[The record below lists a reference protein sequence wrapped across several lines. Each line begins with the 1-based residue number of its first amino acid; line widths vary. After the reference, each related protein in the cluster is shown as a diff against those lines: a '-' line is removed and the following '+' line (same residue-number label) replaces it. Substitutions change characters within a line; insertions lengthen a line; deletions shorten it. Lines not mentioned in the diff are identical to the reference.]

1 MKLSLRA
8 KLTSVI
14 LALATLITVVIT
26 LGGYLEMRHQ
36 IIDAGIKKEVS
47 TAAAGTTQLIRQWMQ
62 IRKDIVAAGA
72 QRIESGDAPL
82 PVIVQI
88 ARSGN
93 FQAAYL
99 GTPDKQMIGDH
110 DMQLP
115 PDYDPTARPWYKD
128 YADSKGTSMTAP
140 YIDMSTKKLVL
151 SFVAPVHIGGSFA
164 GVLGTDVLLDDI
176 VANVLSLQLVGKGYA
191 MLVTRDGQV
200 LVHRDAA
207 RVTHP
212 LQDVVEGASAQWL
225 SDLAKTGQMRE
236 ARIGGADHFLYARA
250 IEGSDLMLVTAIDKQ
265 AALSPLNAL
274 LWQALAVLTVVILVV
289 VPLAGLVVNRSLR
302 SIRHIHDT
310 MVDIANGGGDL
321 THKIQIDGHDEVAE
335 TADAFNRFLDQL
347 RGMFHRIQTE
357 SVHLTE
363 GVNEINGVLEQL
375 SDDSQRL
382 SDLTAQNAAAIE
394 EITVSIAHIADNSH
408 DANALVKSTDALSL
422 DSVTT
427 VRNVATQV
435 GQSADEVQGLSTVLN
450 DLAQRSQDISGI
462 IRVIRE
468 IAEQTNLLALNAA
481 IEAARAGE
489 QGRGFA
495 VVADEVRKLAERTGQ
510 ATIQITDMI
519 EGVHAETARAVE
531 SMQQT
536 QSAVVDGAHHSNDAA
551 EKITTIRQNMNAVV
565 AKIEEIALSTQEQ
578 LSATT
583 SMAQAAEQITH
594 QTHHSDGALRHAAEE
609 VRRLSQLATNLRGL
623 FSHFKI

>member
-8 KLTSVI
+8 KLIGVI
-14 LALATLITVVIT
+14 LALATLITVAIT

-47 TAAAGTTQLIRQWMQ
+47 TAAAGTTQLIHQWMAT
-62 IRKDIVAAGA
+62 RKNIVTAGA
-72 QRIESGDAPL
+72 QRIENGDVAL

-88 ARSGN
+88 ARSGD
-93 FQAAYL
+93 FEAAYL
-99 GTPDKQMIGDH
+99 GTPDKQMITDH

-115 PDYDPTARPWYKD
+115 AGYDPTGRPWYKD

-140 YIDMSTKKLVL
+140 YVDMSTHKLVL
-151 SFVAPVHIGGSFA
+151 SFVAPISLNGAFA
-164 GVLGTDVLLDDI
+164 GVIGTDVLLDDI
-176 VANVLSLQLVGKGYA
+176 VANVLSLKLVGNGYA

-212 LQDVVEGASAQWL
+212 LGDIVEGATPQWL
-225 SDLAKTGQMRE
+225 ADLAASGEMRE
-236 ARIGGADHFLYARA
+236 ARIGGTAHFLYARA
-250 IEGSDLMLVTAIDKQ
+250 IEGSDMLLVTAIDKGV
-265 AALSPLNAL
+265 ALSPLGTL
-274 LWQALAVLTVVILVV
+274 LWQAAAVLAVVILIV
-289 VPLAGLVVNRSLR
+289 VPLAGLLVNRSLR

-321 THKIQIDGHDEVAE
+321 THKIAIDGNDEVAE

-347 RGMFHRIQTE
+347 RGMFQRIQTE
-357 SVHLTE
+357 SGHLTE

-382 SDLTAQNAAAIE
+382 ADLTSQNAAAIE
-394 EITVSIAHIADNSH
+394 QITVSIAHIADNSH
-408 DANALVKSTDALSL
+408 DANTLVKATDTLSL
-422 DSVTT
+422 DSMAT
-427 VRNVATQV
+427 VRNVASQV
-435 GQSADEVQGLSTVLN
+435 GQSASEVHSLSTVLD

-510 ATIQITDMI
+510 ATLQITDMI
-519 EGVHAETARAVE
+519 DGVRAETARAVE

-536 QSAVVDGAHHSNDAA
+536 QGSVVDGAHHANNAA
-551 EKITTIRQNMNAVV
+551 GKITTIRENMNAVV
-565 AKIEEIALSTQEQ
+565 VKIEEIALSTQEQ

-594 QTHHSDGALRHAAEE
+594 QTQHSDSALRHATEE
-609 VRRLSQLATNLRGL
+609 VRRLNELATNLRGL
-623 FSHFKI
+623 FNHFTI